1 MRPHAMGM
9 NWYNRNAINLL
20 LTPAS
25 IKSSMN
31 SS

>member
-9 NWYNRNAINLL
+9 NWYNRNAIHLL

-25 IKSSMN
+25 IKSMN